1 MRGGVEQGAGRGTQK
16 EARDKVTRMDEGSE
30 QKWNRWRREGRSAQE
45 SMPGER
51 KRERGLVL
59 KVEEQPVTQPEGGEE
74 GRQRARG
81 SEDPE
86 RGPGGGERVIIE

>member
-51 KRERGLVL
+51 KRERDGS
-59 KVEEQPVTQPEGGEE
+59 KGGGAARDSA
-74 GRQRARG
+74 GRGGGGWQRTRG

>member
-45 SMPGER
+45 SVPGER
-51 KRERGLVL
+51 KRERGLV
-59 KVEEQPVTQPEGGEE
+59 EGAGAARDSAGRRREDGRGGPRIRRGDLEE
-74 GRQRARG
+74 GK
-81 SEDPE
+81 SDY
-86 RGPGGGERVIIE
+86 